1 MIDSNQQTHDAAPG
15 TAGPSPKARF
25 IRRMFDT
32 IAPDYD
38 RLNSWVSL
46 GMDRFWRRNAI
57 KRMPAEG
64 LIVDWCAGS
73 GDMSKEY
80 LRRKGNQGRVVL
92 CDFSAEMRRIY
103 DSRLTA
109 EERRRCFYV
118 CCDVTK
124 TPFRDGVFDGQ
135 MQGFAIRN
143 LMNRPSF
150 FAEVKR
156 VGRQGHR
163 GALLDL
169 SVPRFPLWRWVCN
182 FYFHVIAPRLVAILT
197 KRGVFA
203 YRYLAESIEHHMDPR
218 DIVKEIQTAGIP
230 DAEYVSL
237 AGGIGAIFVWG
248 GAER

>member
-1 MIDSNQQTHDAAPG
+1 MPFPVPT
-15 TAGPSPKARF
+15 GPSPKARF

-38 RLNSWVSL
+38 RLNAWVSL
-46 GMDRFWRRNAI
+46 GMDRFWRRKAI
-57 KRMPAEG
+57 KRMPSDG

-80 LRRKGNQGRVVL
+80 LRRKGNRGRVVL
-92 CDFSAEMRRIY
+92 CDFSAEMRRTY
-103 DSRLTA
+103 ESRLTP
-109 EERRRCFYV
+109 EERRRCLYV

-143 LMNRPSF
+143 LMNRAAF
-150 FAEVKR
+150 FAEIKR
-156 VGRQGHR
+156 VGREGHC

-169 SVPRFPLWRWVCN
+169 SVPRFAPWRWICN
-182 FYFHVIAPRLVAILT
+182 FYFQVIAPRLVAILT
-197 KRGVFA
+197 KRSVFA
-203 YRYLAESIEHHMDPR
+203 YRYLAESIEHHMDPIE
-218 DIVKEIQTAGIP
+218 IVKEIKAAGMP
-230 DAEYVSL
+230 DACHISL

-248 GAER
+248 KRLA